1 MARRGKCLVI
11 NNSRKHESSLMYLWA
26 QKASYRCHCF
36 VYCLNPY
43 IQAIYSGLSIFWFEY
58 ILV

>member
-43 IQAIYSGLSIFWFEY
+43 IQAIYSEY
-58 ILV
+58 ILVSM